1 MRQRHPDDVRSCLFY
16 GPAGTGK
23 TQVVRAIAHETRAV
37 VFDISPIVI
46 KDVYLQKEGEKLV
59 AMVMVAA
66 KKYAPALIYIDE
78 CEKVF
83 AGKKKKKKGDKK
95 KKKSSDPTNPARIK
109 KALLKWKAKWITDET
124 QISVVGCSAEPE
136 SGSKKDFK
144 KFFDKSIYFPFP
156 DYTTRRLMWKIFIEN
171 RVNSDL
177 INLAK
182 GKPVLSNSLTSRMPD
197 EDTPFFK
204 LPPEFPLSTL
214 AHISEG
220 YSAGSIKKTCE
231 NVLTDYRKTKI
242 EVRPLAVSEFIG
254 PLSLCGC
261 TDKETNDEFKKFTDI
276 ITGDKA
282 RRDKLEKELAGDDGE
297 KDKKGAKGAKKSKKK

>member
-1 MRQRHPDDVRSCLFY
+1 
-16 GPAGTGK
+16 
-23 TQVVRAIAHETRAV
+23 
-37 VFDISPIVI
+37 
-46 KDVYLQKEGEKLV
+46 
-59 AMVMVAA
+59 MVMVVA
-66 KKYAPALIYIDE
+66 KTYAPALIYIDE

-95 KKKSSDPTNPARIK
+95 NKKKANDPTNPARIK

-124 QISVVGCSAEPE
+124 QITVVGCSAEPE
-136 SGSKKDFK
+136 TGSKKDFK

-156 DYTTRRLMWKIFIEN
+156 DYTTRRLMWKTFIEN
-171 RVNSDL
+171 TVNSDL
-177 INLAK
+177 INLVK
-182 GKPVLSNSLTSRMPD
+182 GKPPLSNSLSGRVPD

-242 EVRPLAVSEFIG
+242 DVRPLAVAEFIG

-261 TDKETNDEFKKFTDI
+261 TDKESNDEFKKFTDI
-276 ITGDKA
+276 ITGDKP